1 MKKQEFLPR
10 PQRGSDQT
18 AASLNEEG
26 EVRLAQYLPH
36 YNALNASVLGEKIS
50 ARKGYVY
57 VR

>member
-1 MKKQEFLPR
+1 MSQDIKSHEKTGISTP
-10 PQRGSDQT
+10 P
-18 AASLNEEG
+18 
-26 EVRLAQYLPH
+26 PP